1 MANEVQHIYKV
12 AKCIKIT
19 VYTFQPKRRNLFDIT
34 TVLLCQT
41 SKRGKRP
48 YSISLNI
55 TWRTFFSSSD
65 SSLFTTP
72 ASSVGLTLE
81 LKEHIRE
88 GKPIKMKQTKLKKKI
103 KICNNF
109 NCQTLI
115 ETNG

>member
-19 VYTFQPKRRNLFDIT
+19 VYNFQPKRRNLFDIT

-55 TWRTFFSSSD
+55 T
-65 SSLFTTP
+65 
-72 ASSVGLTLE
+72 
-81 LKEHIRE
+81 
-88 GKPIKMKQTKLKKKI
+88 
-103 KICNNF
+103 
-109 NCQTLI
+109 
-115 ETNG
+115 

>member
-19 VYTFQPKRRNLFDIT
+19 VYTFQPKRRNFFDIT

-55 TWRTFFSSSD
+55 T
-65 SSLFTTP
+65 
-72 ASSVGLTLE
+72 
-81 LKEHIRE
+81 
-88 GKPIKMKQTKLKKKI
+88 
-103 KICNNF
+103 
-109 NCQTLI
+109 
-115 ETNG
+115 